1 MRKKANIGTPKLKLD
16 DNREPKTQLILTFTI
31 IFLTKSIYNTGLTI
45 KM

>member
-31 IFLTKSIYNTGLTI
+31 IFLCKLQST
-45 KM
+45 